1 MHLKISYSEINAFI
15 RKNIRQPLQ
24 VNYGYDKKINIKYTY
39 KTNVFLIGDIEKDIS
54 ISLSVYYV
62 YSDKVIFQA
71 DSGAIVKMFLPAV
84 LNSVAN
90 KNQLNFLSASGDKIT
105 LDISK
110 IEGASSILNMASL
123 NSIDISNVGVDVQVK
138 LNF

>member
-1 MHLKISYSEINAFI
+1 MHLKVSYSEINAFI

-24 VNYGYDKKINIKYTY
+24 VSYGYDKKINIKYTY

-123 NSIDISNVGVDVQVK
+123 NSIDISNVGVNVQVTLK
-138 LNF
+138 

>member
-1 MHLKISYSEINAFI
+1 MHLKISYSEINVFI

-24 VNYGYDKKINIKYTY
+24 VSYGYDKKINIKYTY

-105 LDISK
+105 LNISK

-123 NSIDISNVGVDVQVK
+123 NSIDISNVGVDVHVTLK
-138 LNF
+138 

>member
-24 VNYGYDKKINIKYTY
+24 VSYGYDKKINIKYTY

-123 NSIDISNVGVDVQVK
+123 NSIDISDVGVDMQVTLK
-138 LNF
+138 

>member
-24 VNYGYDKKINIKYTY
+24 VSYGYDKKINIKYTY

-62 YSDKVIFQA
+62 YSDKIIFQA

-110 IEGASSILNMASL
+110 IEGASSILNMVSL
-123 NSIDISNVGVDVQVK
+123 NSIDISNVGVDVQVTLK
-138 LNF
+138 

>member
-24 VNYGYDKKINIKYTY
+24 VSYGYDKKINIKYTY

-84 LNSVAN
+84 LNSVAD

-123 NSIDISNVGVDVQVK
+123 NSIDISNVGVDIQVTLK
-138 LNF
+138 

>member
-24 VNYGYDKKINIKYTY
+24 VSYGYDKKINIKYTY
-39 KTNVFLIGDIEKDIS
+39 KTNVFLIGNIEKDIS

-123 NSIDISNVGVDVQVK
+123 NSIDISNVGVDVQVTLK
-138 LNF
+138 

>member
-24 VNYGYDKKINIKYTY
+24 VSYGYDKKINIKYTY

-62 YSDKVIFQA
+62 YSDKIIFQA
-71 DSGAIVKMFLPAV
+71 DSGAIVKMFFYLHRE
-84 LNSVAN
+84 
-90 KNQLNFLSASGDKIT
+90 T
-105 LDISK
+105 R
-110 IEGASSILNMASL
+110 
-123 NSIDISNVGVDVQVK
+123 
-138 LNF
+138 

>member
-24 VNYGYDKKINIKYTY
+24 VSYGYDKKINIKYTY

-71 DSGAIVKMFLPAV
+71 DSGAIVRMFLPAV

-123 NSIDISNVGVDVQVK
+123 NSIDISNVGVDVQVTLK
-138 LNF
+138 

>member
-24 VNYGYDKKINIKYTY
+24 VSYGYDKKINIKYTY

-62 YSDKVIFQA
+62 YSDKIIFQA
-71 DSGAIVKMFLPAV
+71 DSGAIVKMFLPTV

-123 NSIDISNVGVDVQVK
+123 NSIDISNVGVDVQVTLK
-138 LNF
+138 

>member
-24 VNYGYDKKINIKYTY
+24 VSYGYDKKINIKYTY

-62 YSDKVIFQA
+62 YSDKIIFQA
-71 DSGAIVKMFLPAV
+71 DSGAIVRMFLPAV

-123 NSIDISNVGVDVQVK
+123 NSIDISNVGVDVQVTLK
-138 LNF
+138 

>member
-1 MHLKISYSEINAFI
+1 MHLKISYSEINVFI

-24 VNYGYDKKINIKYTY
+24 VSYGYDKKINIKYTY

-105 LDISK
+105 LFICK

-123 NSIDISNVGVDVQVK
+123 NSIDISNVGVDVQVTLK
-138 LNF
+138 

>member
-24 VNYGYDKKINIKYTY
+24 VSYGYDKKINIKYTY

-62 YSDKVIFQA
+62 YSDKIIFQA

-123 NSIDISNVGVDVQVK
+123 NSIDISNVGVDVQVTLK
-138 LNF
+138 

>member
-24 VNYGYDKKINIKYTY
+24 VSYGYDRKINIKYTY

-62 YSDKVIFQA
+62 YSDKIIFQA

-123 NSIDISNVGVDVQVK
+123 NSIDISNVGVDVQVTLK
-138 LNF
+138 

>member
-24 VNYGYDKKINIKYTY
+24 VSYGYDKKINIKYTY

-123 NSIDISNVGVDVQVK
+123 NNIDISNVGVDVQVTLK
-138 LNF
+138 

>member
-24 VNYGYDKKINIKYTY
+24 VSYGYDKKINIKYTY

-62 YSDKVIFQA
+62 YSDKIIFQA

-123 NSIDISNVGVDVQVK
+123 NSIDISNVGVDIQVTLK
-138 LNF
+138 

>member
-24 VNYGYDKKINIKYTY
+24 VSYGYDKKINIKYTY

-110 IEGASSILNMASL
+110 IEGAASILNMASL
-123 NSIDISNVGVDVQVK
+123 NSIDISNVGVDVQVTLK
-138 LNF
+138 

>member
-1 MHLKISYSEINAFI
+1 MHLKISYSEINVFI

-24 VNYGYDKKINIKYTY
+24 VSYGYDKKINIKYTY

-105 LDISK
+105 LNISK

-123 NSIDISNVGVDVQVK
+123 NSIDISNVGVDVQVTLK
-138 LNF
+138 

>member
-24 VNYGYDKKINIKYTY
+24 VSYGYDKKINIKYTY

-84 LNSVAN
+84 LNSVAD

-123 NSIDISNVGVDVQVK
+123 NSIDISNVGVDVQVTLK
-138 LNF
+138 

>member
-1 MHLKISYSEINAFI
+1 MHLKISFSEINAFI

-24 VNYGYDKKINIKYTY
+24 VSYGYDKKINIKYTY

-90 KNQLNFLSASGDKIT
+90 KNQLNFLSASGYKIT

-123 NSIDISNVGVDVQVK
+123 NSIDISNVGVDVQVTLK
-138 LNF
+138 

>member
-24 VNYGYDKKINIKYTY
+24 VSYGYDKKINIKYTY

-123 NSIDISNVGVDVQVK
+123 NSIDISNVGVDVQVTLK
-138 LNF
+138 

>member
-1 MHLKISYSEINAFI
+1 MHLKISYYEINAFI

-24 VNYGYDKKINIKYTY
+24 VSYGYDKKINIKYTY

-123 NSIDISNVGVDVQVK
+123 NSIDISNVGVDVQVTLK
-138 LNF
+138 

>member
-1 MHLKISYSEINAFI
+1 
-15 RKNIRQPLQ
+15 
-24 VNYGYDKKINIKYTY
+24 
-39 KTNVFLIGDIEKDIS
+39 
-54 ISLSVYYV
+54 
-62 YSDKVIFQA
+62 
-71 DSGAIVKMFLPAV
+71 MFLPAV

-123 NSIDISNVGVDVQVK
+123 NSIDISNVGVDVQVTLK
-138 LNF
+138 

>member
-24 VNYGYDKKINIKYTY
+24 VSYGYDKKINIKYTY

-123 NSIDISNVGVDVQVK
+123 NSIDISNVGVDVHVTLK
-138 LNF
+138 

>member
-24 VNYGYDKKINIKYTY
+24 VSYGYDKKINIKYTY

-123 NSIDISNVGVDVQVK
+123 NSVDISNVGVDVQVTLK
-138 LNF
+138 

>member
-1 MHLKISYSEINAFI
+1 MHLKISYTEINAFI

-24 VNYGYDKKINIKYTY
+24 VSYGYDKKINIKYTY

-54 ISLSVYYV
+54 ISLSVYHV

-123 NSIDISNVGVDVQVK
+123 TSIDISNVGVDVQVTLK
-138 LNF
+138 

>member
-24 VNYGYDKKINIKYTY
+24 VSYGYDKKINIKYTY

-123 NSIDISNVGVDVQVK
+123 NSVDISNVGVDIQVTLK
-138 LNF
+138 

>member
-24 VNYGYDKKINIKYTY
+24 VSYGYDKKINIKYTY

-84 LNSVAN
+84 LNSVAD

-123 NSIDISNVGVDVQVK
+123 NSIDISNVGVDVHVTLK
-138 LNF
+138 

>member
-24 VNYGYDKKINIKYTY
+24 VSYGYDKKINIKYTY

-62 YSDKVIFQA
+62 YSDKIIFQA
-71 DSGAIVKMFLPAV
+71 DSGAIVRMFLPAV

-123 NSIDISNVGVDVQVK
+123 NSIDISNVGVDIQVTLK
-138 LNF
+138 

>member
-24 VNYGYDKKINIKYTY
+24 VSYGYDKKINIKYTY

-62 YSDKVIFQA
+62 YSDKIIFQA

-123 NSIDISNVGVDVQVK
+123 NSVDISNVGVDVQVTLK
-138 LNF
+138 

>member
-24 VNYGYDKKINIKYTY
+24 VSYGYYKKINIKYTY

-62 YSDKVIFQA
+62 YSDKIIFQA

-123 NSIDISNVGVDVQVK
+123 NSIDISNVGVDVQVTLK
-138 LNF
+138 

>member
-24 VNYGYDKKINIKYTY
+24 VSYGYDKKINIKYTY

-90 KNQLNFLSASGDKIT
+90 KNLLNFLSASGDKIT

-123 NSIDISNVGVDVQVK
+123 NSIDISNVGVDVQVTLK
-138 LNF
+138 